1 MELDRWPG
9 HNGALRGMTTQ
20 LNKIYAIKTI
30 ALVAQEIGEDQD
42 WLNEIIEEMEP
53 EDGLIWVYGPG
64 GEGTAAFSNFGV
76 ENLEDIIRER
86 RQLKK

>member
-1 MELDRWPG
+1 
-9 HNGALRGMTTQ
+9 MTTQ
-20 LNKIYAIKTI
+20 LNKVYAIKTI
-30 ALVAQEIGEDQD
+30 ALVVQELGEDED

-53 EDGLIWVYGPG
+53 EDGLIRVYGPD

-86 RQLKK
+86 RHLKK